1 MKKLFYS
8 FAILMA
14 LVGCSEDPATGGN
27 DNGGEEPAPE
37 AKVAFTATLEAIGE
51 EELAWPED
59 SAISVFRS
67 MANEKFVYNAEEEQF
82 EKADNSNTTAKIP
95 YFYAIHPYS
104 TMSSSVSSAGK
115 VTTSIPSKQTY
126 VAGTFN
132 FAQLPMVA
140 VAEKDATEFEFKN
153 LCGFLCVKIYGN
165 AGIKSVEIKGN
176 NNETLA
182 GGAAFELEAGN
193 TPSYSMGTMGAKE
206 ITLEMDGVE
215 ALGATAE
222 EAKEFWFIVPP
233 TTFSNG
239 LSIAVVDE
247 YDNTLRKNYAGEI
260 VIARNEV
267 TALTEVMEVKAKI
280 PAKVIFDAQF
290 NLDGTVTDKGIF
302 GLTVETIKNEAG
314 ETPNML
320 VYTHPDFEGN
330 NVAHFNFIPHN
341 EMRNHSYFELNYEQ
355 NEEFK
360 AALEGGLTFEIV
372 TAHTFN
378 IWDWWQCPAATDTFR
393 FFHKCDANNNIWVAG
408 FNGAEWWPWNG
419 GGQAFETSTYLV
431 KNQYQHSIYVY
442 DPNMQA
448 IYTYT
453 NGVKDGERTEVIDF
467 LTGKRLTI
475 GGYPHQNGG
484 LAMAYSGDVAMVK
497 IYDQPLS
504 EEEVAEK
511 YAALSL
517 PETTSVPAP
526 AEISAPL
533 LDIKWDAD
541 LQASNAGTQTSLTIQ
556 SVPSAATSVVNVD
569 GFGYVLNTGHT
580 VNNSDFTDG
589 FYRVDYSQDADFKSK
604 LQDGF
609 TMELICIHDGNP
621 GDFWVRPVSSDS
633 WGFMLHTG
641 DNGATHHWRVFGNG
655 NNDGWDRHGGVRDFD
670 TVFKRDE
677 GVVMTSFDHLLFVY
691 STDGTHSWSA
701 YYNGKEYYLGG
712 TAGEFKVGNFFN
724 VNGMPYNDVKAAH
737 GFKGGIAVA
746 RIFDETFSSDQ
757 MEQRYKD
764 MQPTLEKLNAALAQ

>member
-8 FAILMA
+8 FAMLA
-14 LVGCSEDPATGGN
+14 LLVGCSDDATDDGGKK
-27 DNGGEEPAPE
+27 EPEPE
-37 AKVAFTATLEAIGE
+37 PTPTEQVITATFE
-51 EELAWPED
+51 ESEIDLAWAEGD
-59 SAISVFRS
+59 AISVFHS
-67 MANEKFVYNAEEEQF
+67 LANEKWAYNEEAAGF
-82 EKADNSNTTAKIP
+82 KKADNTAPTKKLNYVFGIYPYNDDINAVSNSNEITLN
-95 YFYAIHPYS
+95 F
-104 TMSSSVSSAGK
+104 
-115 VTTSIPSKQTY
+115 PSKQTY
-126 VAGTFN
+126 VANGFDA
-132 FAQLPMVA
+132 AQAPMLA
-140 VAEKDATEFEFKN
+140 VAEKDATALEFKPAYA
-153 LCGFLCVKIYGN
+153 LVSVK
-165 AGIKSVEIKGN
+165 V
-176 NNETLA
+176 
-182 GGAAFELEAGN
+182 FGN
-193 TPSYSMGTMGAKE
+193 TPIKEVVLEGGNKEKIAGTATATIEVGGAPTYSDLALSSITMALGEGMELATTEDGATTFTFAVAPGTFSRGFSVLVTDVNDNPYRKAFNAE
-206 ITLEMDGVE
+206 VVADRNTSITLEGS
-215 ALGATAE
+215 
-222 EAKEFWFIVPP
+222 F
-233 TTFSNG
+233 
-239 LSIAVVDE
+239 
-247 YDNTLRKNYAGEI
+247 EI
-260 VIARNEV
+260 VAKTV
-267 TALTEVMEVKAKI
+267 VKT
-280 PAKVIFDAQF
+280 IFDAQF

-302 GLTVETIKNEAG
+302 GLTVETKKNEAG
-314 ETPNML
+314 ETPNMF
-320 VYTHPDFEGN
+320 VYTHPEFEGN
-330 NVAHFNFIPHN
+330 NIAHFNFVPHN

-408 FNGAEWWPWNG
+408 FNGKEWWPWNQ
-419 GGQAFETSTYLV
+419 GGQTIDTSTYLV
-431 KNQYQHSIYVY
+431 KNQYQHSVYVY
-442 DPNMQA
+442 DATMQA

-467 LTGKRLTI
+467 LTGNRLTI

-541 LQASNAGTQTSLTIQ
+541 KQASNAGTQTSLTIQ
-556 SVPSAATSVVNVD
+556 SVPSATTSVVNVD
-569 GFGYVLNTGHT
+569 GFGYVLNTGHKI
-580 VNNSDFTDG
+580 NNDDFFDG

-609 TMELICIHDGNP
+609 TMELICIHNGNP
-621 GDFWVRPVSSDS
+621 GDYWVRPVSSDS
-633 WGFMLHTG
+633 WGLMLHTG
-641 DNGATHHWRVFGNG
+641 DMGATHHWRVFGNG
-655 NNDGWDRHGGVRDFD
+655 DNGHWGHHGGIRDFD
-670 TVFKRDE
+670 TVIKRDE
-677 GVVMTSFDHLLFVY
+677 NVVMTSFDHLLFVY

-712 TAGEFKVGNFFN
+712 NAGDFNVGNYFN

-737 GFKGGIAVA
+737 GFNGGIAVA

-764 MQPTLEKLNAALAQ
+764 IKPTLDKLNASLAQ